1 MTSLLDSF
9 EGYTPL
15 EICQAI
21 RTAIL
26 RALEPD
32 LPTFY
37 PYQYDAS
44 DEIMQM
50 TLAAQG
56 DELILDFCRQS
67 GKTEA
72 AVVAYLTLSV
82 YYVKILLKDLRIGVF
97 APAGS
102 QTVVVVKERL
112 KKRYNRVRP
121 LLEAL
126 GLKLITGEGI
136 YSELFII
143 RNVKGNADARVRCL
157 SVGKESNIN
166 AETLNLI
173 VIEQCE
179 DVDPLKMENDVFPMA
194 AAVGGVTVLSGTP
207 KSEVIN
213 TYFYK
218 AVTSKS
224 DKRTILKVAWEEAG
238 KYNPR
243 YLSYALKMRDKL
255 GADSVAFRSQFG
267 LEWALGVDKFT
278 NYEALMLLERKFAI
292 FLPTIDGKP
301 MVHVYAGWDVAK
313 EADHSVVTFGWVEEG
328 KCHIIEWM
336 EFEGTDYTLQT
347 DEIAKRCV
355 ELGVHQIC
363 VDSAGAGDPVVDFL
377 KRSLRQIEGGL
388 RTRVEEIPNNVIAE
402 EDATSKLMHEAFR
415 HGQVDF
421 PSEAEAKRKKNI
433 RQRERFLEEF
443 CDLEMH
449 WKGLSLHLAAPEGN
463 AYHDDYPKSC
473 GMLLRSA
480 LKPPIKIVF
489 RELNF

>member
-1 MTSLLDSF
+1 MRLTLL
-9 EGYTPL
+9 
-15 EICQAI
+15 
-21 RTAIL
+21 
-26 RALEPD
+26 
-32 LPTFY
+32 
-37 PYQYDAS
+37 
-44 DEIMQM
+44 
-50 TLAAQG
+50 AQG

-72 AVVAYLTLSV
+72 AVVSYLALSV
-82 YYVKILLKDLRIGVF
+82 YFVKFLKKDLRIGVF

-102 QTVVVVKERL
+102 QTVLVVKERL
-112 KKRYNRVRP
+112 KKRYNRVKP
-121 LLEAL
+121 LIDAL
-126 GLKLITGEGI
+126 GLKLITGEGQ
-136 YSELFII
+136 YSELFVI
-143 RNVKGNADARVRCL
+143 RNARDNADARVRCF
-157 SVGKESNIN
+157 SVGKDANIN
-166 AETLNLI
+166 AETLHLI

-224 DKRTILKVAWEEAG
+224 DMRKIIKVAWEEAG

-243 YLSYALKMRDKL
+243 YLSYAMKVRDKL
-255 GADSVAFRSQFG
+255 GEDSVAFRSQFG

-278 NYEALMLLERKFAI
+278 SYEELEKLTRKIAV
-292 FLPTIDGKP
+292 FLPTINGRP
-301 MVHVYAGWDVAK
+301 LFYVYAGWDVAK

-328 KCHIIEWM
+328 RCHITEWM
-336 EFEGTDYTLQT
+336 EFEGTDYTKQCDL
-347 DEIAKRCV
+347 IAKRCV
-355 ELGVHQIC
+355 ELGVRQIC

-377 KRSLRQIEGGL
+377 KKALRNIEGGL
-388 RTRVEEIPNNVIAE
+388 KARVEEIPNNVMSE

-415 HGQVDF
+415 NGYVDF
-421 PSEAEAKRKKNI
+421 PSEAEAKRKNNK
-433 RQRERFLEEF
+433 RQRDRFIEEF

-449 WKGLSLHLAAPEGN
+449 WKGLSLHLSAPEGN

-480 LKPPIKIVF
+480 LKPPAKIVF
-489 RELNF
+489 RELQY